1 MTLNSLYQSFFIRA
15 GRETTFVKRLNL
27 DHWAQFNSN
36 YHLLEGENPIV
47 YINSGNIK
55 NINRPQKTPSEN
67 CIELNAFKHPRLIVA
82 EFFILEQY
90 LQSVLKCFPKKW
102 WESRKTFI
110 FQLDYEPEQGFTSI
124 EMRAV
129 RDALE
134 HSGAKEVIIISST
147 ATEHEINSFINHINQ
162 FGVSKKSLADPK
174 WRKLFY

>member
-1 MTLNSLYQSFFIRA
+1 MKLNSLYQSFFIRA
-15 GRETTFVKRLNL
+15 GRETTFVKRLNV

-36 YHLLEGENPIV
+36 YHLLDGENPIV

-55 NINRPQKTPSEN
+55 DINRPQKTPSGN
-67 CIELNAFKHPRLIVA
+67 CIELNAFN
-82 EFFILEQY
+82 
-90 LQSVLKCFPKKW
+90 
-102 WESRKTFI
+102 

-134 HSGAKEVIIISST
+134 HSGAKEVIIVSST
-147 ATEHEINSFINHINQ
+147 ATEHEIKSFINHINQ